1 MVFDSSMR
9 CRSPGFLWF
18 ISLPLFHPSFLWQ
31 DLSLC
36 SRDWP
41 WTRDPPISGPQEVY
55 GYALACLASLAHL
68 RDGSPDLNAASFR
81 FFSTITIVPVS
92 QECDLRFAFCK
103 LLCAVQYCSPQT
115 RGCTP
120 HLELTH
126 AFLLSFLVLALTSP
140 SLLTDPILFQLFFA
154 YTVISHPWMQELI
167 TFSQRVHGTPAQF

>member
-1 MVFDSSMR
+1 MPLS
-9 CRSPGFLWF
+9 WF
-18 ISLPLFHPSFLWQ
+18 ISLLLFHPSFLWQ
-31 DLSLC
+31 DRSLC

-41 WTRDPPISGPQEVY
+41 WTRDPPISVPQEVY

-126 AFLLSFLVLALTSP
+126 AFRTLVRILPLFNVSLSSLRPGHLRLWFEPALNCKRFHVHLTLCIQILRFLRGLF
-140 SLLTDPILFQLFFA
+140 ILRL
-154 YTVISHPWMQELI
+154 
-167 TFSQRVHGTPAQF
+167 